1 MSDSSKVSPLGAT
14 PVLSSMRYTFHSQ
27 EVGAGFVIDIC
38 LPPAYLPGDGPWP
51 VVLVT
56 DGNMGFAAAAST
68 AAILPLEPGGPQP
81 VCIVGIGYELSGEGE
96 KAEHLVLRN
105 RDLTPVRAE
114 EWEMRMR
121 AAPPPFYFGEE
132 LQTGGGERFLDFL
145 ENELKPWLA
154 ENLPVD
160 IDDCTL
166 AGTSLGGALA
176 LHAMFTRPGAFARI
190 LAISPSLWW
199 ANDYLVQLED
209 DFAAGNDDLAAKLY
223 LCVGEAEEAQD
234 PNARM
239 VSNFIA
245 FSDRMVA
252 RGYPSLAMTAE
263 VLPGETHVS
272 VFNAAISNGLR
283 RLFGAKINSD
293 VQQLP

>member
-1 MSDSSKVSPLGAT
+1 MSVSSEVTPLGTT
-14 PVLSSMRYTFHSQ
+14 PVQRSKRYLFHSQ
-27 EVGAGFVIDIC
+27 EVGTRFVIDIC
-38 LPPAYLPGDGPWP
+38 LPSSLLPCDGTWP

-56 DGNMGFAAAAST
+56 DGNLGFPT
-68 AAILPLEPGGPQP
+68 AAGTASILPFEPGGPQP
-81 VCIVGIGYELSGEGE
+81 VCVVGIGYELSGDGE
-96 KAEHLVLRN
+96 KAEHMSLRN
-105 RDLTPVRAE
+105 RDLTPVR
-114 EWEMRMR
+114 WEDWEIRMR

-145 ENELKPWLA
+145 EKELKPWLA
-154 ENLPVD
+154 QTFPVD

-199 ANDYLVQLED
+199 AQDHLFALESG
-209 DFAAGNDDLAAKLY
+209 FAAENDDLAAQLY

-234 PNARM
+234 PIARM

-245 FSDRMVA
+245 FADHLAGRN
-252 RGYPSLAMTAE
+252 YPSLSMTAQ

-283 RLFGAKINSD
+283 HLFGAHCT
-293 VQQLP
+293 QP